1 MFFSHQLSAILN
13 QQKLTIIKRLHV
25 KLHKITVLI
34 LLFIAQ
40 LSMSMETTSS
50 WQTLPIEI
58 ILHIAALTDNKAT
71 IALVNQQLCFFIT
84 QKNMLK
90 HYPQGLS
97 SQDHM
102 NFMVKNAK
110 KNDIAMIKLGLK
122 TASLCGHDY
131 LHMLSFVITKGSSL
145 LGTIDTYKN
154 NPHTEFPEELID
166 PIISL
171 LKGDI
176 NCINEYKKQL
186 PLVNP
191 NNISLLTPLHVAVNN
206 GHLAFA
212 QLFLAQDPTLL
223 NKRPCRDHVP
233 LNYNGPQLIMA
244 TPLEVAIY
252 KNYLPLCKYLLSFK
266 NIKLDSVVDN
276 YTLLNWTVQHGT
288 LETMKLVT
296 NRLKQKYSQAHY
308 NALFSDQTLILAI
321 QNKDKRLFLLH
332 EMNYTLPGKR
342 QPLHIAISYNQIDL
356 AKHICDH
363 KNTNINAQDEN
374 GNTPLMFAAQRN
386 NIEII
391 KLLLHHNA
399 DPDIKNLENKTAYD
413 YTSSTEIKK
422 LLTKKN
428 ELY

>member
-1 MFFSHQLSAILN
+1 M
-13 QQKLTIIKRLHV
+13 KLYKFTL
-25 KLHKITVLI
+25 LI

-40 LSMSMETTSS
+40 SSMGMEITSP

-58 ILHIAALTDNKAT
+58 ILHIAALTDNKAS
-71 IALVNQQLCFFIT
+71 IAAINKQYCAFIT
-84 QKNMLK
+84 QHNLLEK
-90 HYPQGLS
+90 YPQSLN

-131 LHMLSFVITKGSSL
+131 LHMLSFIITKGSSL

-154 NPHTEFPEELID
+154 NPPTEFPEELID

-176 NCINEYKKQL
+176 NCINKYKNQL

-206 GHLAFA
+206 NHLAFA

-223 NKRPCRDHVP
+223 NQIPCHDRMP
-233 LNYNGPQLIMA
+233 LNDDGIQLVMA
-244 TPLEVAIY
+244 TPLEAAI
-252 KNYLPLCKYLLSFK
+252 KLKYLPLCEYLLSFK
-266 NIKLDSVVDN
+266 NVKLDTSIEDF
-276 YTLLNWTVQHGT
+276 TLLDWTVHHGT

-296 NRLKQKYSQAHY
+296 NRLKQKYNQANY

-342 QPLHIAISYNQIDL
+342 QPLHIAIYYNQIDL
-356 AKHICDH
+356 IKHICDH
-363 KNTNINAQDEN
+363 QNTNINAQDEN

-391 KLLLHHNA
+391 NLLLHHGA
-399 DPDIKNLENKTAYD
+399 DPDINNLENKTAYD
-413 YTSSTEIKK
+413 HTSSTEIKK
-422 LLTKKN
+422 LLTKKK
-428 ELY
+428 EL